1 MLRDVIIQV
10 APPKSHSFM
19 TCPVPDQ
26 GIFWAI
32 DDQHITV
39 PKHLTQDCIQ

>member
-1 MLRDVIIQV
+1 MLCDFIIQV

-19 TCPVPDQ
+19 TWPVPDQ

-32 DDQHITV
+32 GDQHITV
-39 PKHLTQDCIQ
+39 PKHLSQDCIR